1 MSQAARRV
9 AFGLAPK
16 ISTKSQPVP
25 LQRLDCVCILVSH
38 PCPPFFPAVCVC
50 AGEEQKQVQYV
61 LAARKFATKVKRAD
75 LVAVIEAFAGEKR
88 WRI

>member
-1 MSQAARRV
+1 MHTYIYMYPRETAAGAV
-9 AFGLAPK
+9 AVTRLCVYPR
-16 ISTKSQPVP
+16 ISPVSLILP
-25 LQRLDCVCILVSH
+25 CCVC
-38 PCPPFFPAVCVC
+38 AC